1 MITNIFGDKS
11 STMVNFFK
19 KIRLSFRFG
28 SSLYLISVAYSLP
41 AAVIIG
47 FDPALAP
54 ICVLVK
60 LFLIPALLYLSMSL
74 ARKDT
79 IYFYLNLGVS
89 RAEYYAIPVIVEFV
103 FFIILTTISI
113 CVGNVIR

>member
-1 MITNIFGDKS
+1 M
-11 STMVNFFK
+11 NFFQ

-28 SSLYLISVAYSLP
+28 SSSYLMSVAYSLP

-74 ARKDT
+74 ASKDT

-89 RAEYYAIPVIVEFV
+89 REEYYAIPVIVEFV
-103 FFIILTTISI
+103 FFIILTTLSI